1 MSHNVSVSSIQ
12 NWKLLT
18 ICHITCRQFLTFLK
32 CGVEYK
38 WRPTLFLSKYLRSK
52 SRQQTVKVYLTLL
65 HWQFSWQKM
74 YKAIFKTWASLEAQ
88 LEKNPSNLGDLGSI
102 PGLGRSPGEG
112 KGNSLQ
118 NSGLENSMDCIPHG
132 VTKSQ
137 TLLSDFHLRL
147 KS

>member
-38 WRPTLFLSKYLRSK
+38 WRPTLFMSKYLRSK

-65 HWQFSWQKM
+65 HWQFSRQKM
-74 YKAIFKTWASLEAQ
+74 YKAILE
-88 LEKNPSNLGDLGSI
+88 DLGFPWGPAGKESVQSGRPGFNPWVGKI
-102 PGLGRSPGEG
+102 PWRRERQLTPEFWPGEFHG
-112 KGNSLQ
+112 LYTPWGHKESDTTEWLSLK
-118 NSGLENSMDCIPHG
+118 
-132 VTKSQ
+132 T
-137 TLLSDFHLRL
+137 
-147 KS
+147 